1 MKRSNWIGFAFISCT
16 LCLISGLDASAKN
29 PYPFFK
35 GVDKVKLKVSVSHD
49 VTHQMERIGA
59 PNFVVGEEL
68 KALTEKKLRDSGI
81 STSGGS
87 EEGPKLVVVSDV
99 DMSNDEFTVT
109 LSYYDSVSL
118 TRDSSIKFETL
129 LWTRKGHPQEDEATG
144 LKATLTDLLDQ
155 FIAERIEAD
164 KVKN

>member
-1 MKRSNWIGFAFISCT
+1 
-16 LCLISGLDASAKN
+16 LDASAKN